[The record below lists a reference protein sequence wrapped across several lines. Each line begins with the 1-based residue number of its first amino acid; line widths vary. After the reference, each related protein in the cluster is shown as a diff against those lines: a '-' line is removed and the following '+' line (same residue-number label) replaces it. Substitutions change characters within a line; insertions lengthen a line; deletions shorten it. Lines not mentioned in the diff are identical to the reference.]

1 MYRAI
6 DKKRDKLLEARKE
19 LSPYFVLKAGFGDN
33 TKVG

>member
-19 LSPYFVLKAGFGDN
+19 LSPYFALKGSA
-33 TKVG
+33 TTPK